1 MAIYK
6 LNAKNKYEGK
16 IISVDT
22 KKKKGYKVKPKNKV
36 KYDGVVVNEMFVIK
50 PSFVEKIIK
59 RKVGAKLDSYLQY
72 IIKMLDDESCDA
84 SSTNVVLSDLNRYK
98 EMINNNYKQYLDQKY
113 VELLLKK
120 VELLEYELKKKLIQL
135 NTYNYSKMQDYYQDD
150 IKDNNRRR
158 SR

>member
-59 RKVGAKLDSYLQY
+59 RKVGVKLDSYLQY
-72 IIKMLDDESCDA
+72 IIKMLEDESCDA

-98 EMINNNYKQYLDQKY
+98 EMINNNYKQYLDKKY

-120 VELLEYELKKKLIQL
+120 VELLEFELKKKLMEL
-135 NTYNYSKMQDYYQDD
+135 NAYNYIKMQDMYNQED
-150 IKDNNRRR
+150 KRRK